1 MSQITQEQFFG
12 NWKKTEG
19 IDGAH
24 FGILNT
30 LETREIV
37 VQGWPIYYF
46 AGQPIGYIQFLS
58 EVVNKGDDDKGGAKA
73 LQVLLK
79 HLQPPQDISLG
90 FTGGHEIYQGV
101 MRLLCSPDV
110 RSLIHRAPISTQIR
124 ELIGTYRETIWR
136 GYPFQEVADR
146 RPYLENW
153 IRLVFVTGNLDAL
166 DKIRFHEADLPAAIE
181 IIEQVLREAMSQK
194 ITIVPPRAL
203 SELARKDEFWAR
215 RIKAILYL
223 RACNG
228 DFDQLIPLR

>member
-19 IDGAH
+19 IYGAH
-24 FGILNT
+24 FGILNA
-30 LETREIV
+30 LETREV
-37 VQGWPIYYF
+37 VVEGWPVYYF
-46 AGQPIGYIQFLS
+46 AGQSIGYIQFLS
-58 EVVNKGDDDKGGAKA
+58 EVVSGGDDNKGGAKA

-90 FTGGHEIYQGV
+90 FTGDHEIYQGV

-110 RSLIHRAPISTQIR
+110 RSLIHRTPISTQIR
-124 ELIGTYRETIWR
+124 EFIETYRETIWR

-146 RPYLENW
+146 GPCLENW
-153 IRLVFVTGNLDAL
+153 IRLVFVTGNLDTL
-166 DKIRFHEADLPAAIE
+166 DKVRSHEADLPVSVE
-181 IIEQVLREAMSQK
+181 IIERVLREAMSQK
-194 ITIVPPRAL
+194 ITIVPPGTL

-228 DFDQLIPLR
+228 DFDQLISLR